1 MTAIFVC
8 MFAFL
13 FLLLGFGVGIGLSLA
28 ATGILLAYVFTDIPT
43 GLLIAQHSFNIL
55 SNSDLVSLPLFIL
68 MGEFLFRTNLS
79 RTLFNGLAPWAGLLP
94 GRLLHVNV
102 LACSIFASISGS
114 SAATTQVV
122 GKMTLSELR
131 RRGYGDE
138 IIVGSLAGAGTL
150 GFLIPPSTV
159 MIIYGVLAEESVLR
173 LFTAGWIPG
182 ILLAACFMG
191 MIMFVTWRKPEL
203 IPEAERNLRHL
214 PFAVRLAA
222 LKELAPAMF
231 LILCVIGSMYVG
243 VATPTEA
250 AALGVAGAYFVAH
263 RQGFITPATL
273 RAIAIGT
280 VQSCSM
286 MAMIIVG
293 ASILGNVTAALGVPD
308 AVTDFV
314 STFKLSPVALIFA
327 LMLLYL
333 VLGTALEGFSMIA
346 TTLPVVL
353 PLITAAGFDKVWY
366 GIFMVIMVE
375 MAQISPPVAFNL
387 SVIQAITG
395 HSMGYLCKATMP
407 FLFVMMAFTML
418 LAFFPGI
425 VLWFPNLVLGR

>member
-1 MTAIFVC
+1 
-8 MFAFL
+8 
-13 FLLLGFGVGIGLSLA
+13 
-28 ATGILLAYVFTDIPT
+28 
-43 GLLIAQHSFNIL
+43 
-55 SNSDLVSLPLFIL
+55 
-68 MGEFLFRTNLS
+68 
-79 RTLFNGLAPWAGLLP
+79 
-94 GRLLHVNV
+94 
-102 LACSIFASISGS
+102 
-114 SAATTQVV
+114 
-122 GKMTLSELR
+122 
-131 RRGYGDE
+131 
-138 IIVGSLAGAGTL
+138 
-150 GFLIPPSTV
+150 
-159 MIIYGVLAEESVLR
+159 
-173 LFTAGWIPG
+173 
-182 ILLAACFMG
+182 
-191 MIMFVTWRKPEL
+191 
-203 IPEAERNLRHL
+203 
-214 PFAVRLAA
+214 
-222 LKELAPAMF
+222 
-231 LILCVIGSMYVG
+231 
-243 VATPTEA
+243 
-250 AALGVAGAYFVAH
+250 
-263 RQGFITPATL
+263 
-273 RAIAIGT
+273 
-280 VQSCSM
+280 M

>member
-1 MTAIFVC
+1 MTAVFVC

-13 FLLLGFGVGIGLSLA
+13 FSLLGFGVGIGLSLA
-28 ATGILLAYVFTDIPT
+28 ATGILLALCFTDIPT
-43 GLLIAQHSFNIL
+43 GLLIAQHTFNIL

-122 GKMTLSELR
+122 GKMTLAELR

-138 IIVGSLAGAGTL
+138 VVVGSLAGAGTL

-173 LFTAGWIPG
+173 LFTAGWVPG
-182 ILLAACFMG
+182 LLLTACFMG
-191 MIMFVTWRKPEL
+191 MIMFITWRKPEL
-203 IPEAERNLRHL
+203 IPESERKLRNL
-214 PFAVRLAA
+214 PFSVRFAA

-231 LILCVIGSMYVG
+231 LILCVIGSMYAG

-250 AALGVAGAYFVAH
+250 AALGVAGAYLVAQ
-263 RQGFITPATL
+263 RQGYMTAETI

-286 MAMIIVG
+286 MALIIVG
-293 ASILGNVTAALGVPD
+293 AAILGNVTAALGVPD
-308 AVTDFV
+308 AVSQFV
-314 STFKLSPVALIFA
+314 SQFNLSPVALIFA
-327 LMLLYL
+327 LMALYL

-353 PLITAAGFDKVWY
+353 PLITAAGFDKVWF

-387 SVIQAITG
+387 SVIQSITG

-425 VLWFPNLVLGR
+425 VLWFPALVLGH